1 MKTSAQPQLYV
12 IAGPNGAGKTTFA
25 GRFLP
30 LYAGC
35 LEFVNADLIAQGL
48 SPFDPSRADV
58 AAGKLMLE
66 RIRLLAER
74 RADFGFETT
83 LSGKVHARLLEKLK
97 SLGYRIN
104 LFYVWV
110 PDVRLS
116 IQRIADRVKR
126 GGHNVPSDIVK
137 RRFTRSISNFFNVYQ
152 PLCDL
157 WMLLDNS
164 TENPDVIAYG
174 IESFLSVIDADLFS
188 QIKGKAETT

>member
-66 RIRLLAER
+66 RTRLLAER
-74 RADFGFETT
+74 REDFGFETT
-83 LSGKVHARLLEKLK
+83 
-97 SLGYRIN
+97 I
-104 LFYVWV
+104 
-110 PDVRLS
+110 
-116 IQRIADRVKR
+116 
-126 GGHNVPSDIVK
+126 
-137 RRFTRSISNFFNVYQ
+137 T
-152 PLCDL
+152 
-157 WMLLDNS
+157 
-164 TENPDVIAYG
+164 
-174 IESFLSVIDADLFS
+174 
-188 QIKGKAETT
+188 